1 MKQRDGLCTYTEE
14 YRPPELL
21 LNRLQ
26 VLKIKEGK
34 ETLWKAK

>member
-1 MKQRDGLCTYTEE
+1 MKQRDDLCTYTDE
-14 YRPPELL
+14 YSSPEL